1 MYEGAAIELC
11 YEWHGDTQHPCVM
24 LIMGLG
30 MQLIAWPQEF
40 IDALLDAGYSV
51 LRFDNRD
58 IGRSTHLKV
67 HTPNLL
73 WAVVK
78 HQLGLP
84 IRAPYNLRDMAADTA
99 ALLDAL
105 NIAQAHIVGVSM
117 GGMVAQSLAAH
128 YPHKVRSLTSIMSSS
143 GGRDLPQALPHVR
156 RALLSRPKAHDRQ
169 ALVDHGVKLF
179 KLIGSP
185 AFTIEDTDLRARVSR
200 AVERSVH
207 PAGFVRQLLAVA
219 ASGDRRHELRRIAT
233 PTLVLHGTDD
243 PLVPMPCGQDT
254 AKYISGSRFVP
265 VQGMGH
271 DLAPGVVDAL
281 LKHMLPFLSTVQ

>member
-1 MYEGAAIELC
+1 
-11 YEWHGDTQHPCVM
+11 
-24 LIMGLG
+24 
-30 MQLIAWPQEF
+30 
-40 IDALLDAGYSV
+40 
-51 LRFDNRD
+51 
-58 IGRSTHLKV
+58 
-67 HTPNLL
+67 
-73 WAVVK
+73 
-78 HQLGLP
+78 LP

-117 GGMVAQSLAAH
+117 GGMVAQSLAVH

-156 RALLSRPKAHDRQ
+156 RALLSRPKTHDRQ

-185 AFTIEDTDLRARVSR
+185 AFTIEEADLRARVSR

-219 ASGDRRHELRRIAT
+219 ASGDRRHELRRIAA

-281 LKHMLPFLSTVQ
+281 LKHMLPFLSTVR